1 MFNIYIVD
9 VQLHLE
15 SVPIINKIMNP
26 NPAHGEVYWI
36 SSGYSVSSTNKD
48 DRHDI
53 AKAFL
58 KVALDT
64 IALTLTIYIDDH
76 LVKFLPA

>member
-1 MFNIYIVD
+1 MARCTGF
-9 VQLHLE
+9 L
-15 SVPIINKIMNP
+15 PGTP
-26 NPAHGEVYWI
+26 
-36 SSGYSVSSTNKD
+36 VSSTNKD